1 MARPKIGLVGAGQI
15 GGNLALLAAQKELGD
30 VVLFDIPQ
38 AEGMAK
44 GKALDMQQMSTIE
57 RFDSTLT
64 GTSNYEDLAGAD
76 VIIITAGI
84 PRKPGMSR
92 EDLLATNL
100 KIMTSVAENLKKVCP
115 DAFMINIA
123 NPLDAMVYALKQI
136 TGGSKQ
142 KIVGMSGVLDTARF
156 KSFISMELGVSMKDV
171 TAFVLG
177 GHGDD
182 MVPITRLCTVGGVPV
197 EELIPAPRLAEIVD
211 RTRKGGAELVK
222 LYQTGSAYFAPA
234 AAAVEMAKAY
244 LKDQKRVLPVAA
256 YCDGQ
261 YGVNG
266 IYVGVPA
273 LIGAGGAEKVV
284 EFDLNADESAMFAKS
299 VAAVQGLIAACKEIE
314 PSLA

>member
-30 VVLFDIPQ
+30 VVLFDIPR
-38 AEGMAK
+38 AEGQAK
-44 GKALDMQQMSTIE
+44 GKALDMQQLSTIQ
-57 RFDSTLT
+57 RFDSIIT
-64 GTSNYEDLAGAD
+64 GSSDYEDLRGAD

-100 KIMTSVAENLKKVCP
+100 KIMTDVAQNLKKVCP

-136 TGGSKQ
+136 VGGTKQ

-156 KSFISMELGVSMKDV
+156 KSFVSMELNVSMKDV

-182 MVPITRLCTVGGVPV
+182 MVPITRLSTVGGVPL
-197 EELIPAPRLAEIVD
+197 EELIPAERLAEIVT

-222 LYQTGSAYFAPA
+222 LYETGSAYFAPA
-234 AAAVEMAKAY
+234 AAAVEMAEAY
-244 LKDQKRVLPVAA
+244 LRDQKRVLP
-256 YCDGQ
+256 CCTWLEGEF
-261 YGVNG
+261 G
-266 IYVGVPA
+266 IDNLYFGVPCVV
-273 LIGAGGAEKVV
+273 GAGGVEKILTFELTDAEK
-284 EFDLNADESAMFAKS
+284 EAMAVSQAS
-299 VAAVQGLIAACKEIE
+299 VTKTAQATGL
-314 PSLA
+314 

>member
-30 VVLFDIPQ
+30 VVLFDIPR
-38 AEGMAK
+38 AEGQAK
-44 GKALDMQQMSTIE
+44 GKALDMQQLSTIQ
-57 RFDSTLT
+57 RFDSIIT
-64 GTSNYEDLAGAD
+64 GSSDYEDLRGAD

-100 KIMTSVAENLKKVCP
+100 KIMTDVAQNLKKVCP

-136 TGGSKQ
+136 VGGTKQ

-156 KSFISMELGVSMKDV
+156 KSFVSMELNVSMKDV

-182 MVPITRLCTVGGVPV
+182 MVPITRLSTVGGVPL
-197 EELIPAPRLAEIVD
+197 EELIPVERLAEIVT

-222 LYQTGSAYFAPA
+222 LYETGSAYFAPA
-234 AAAVEMAKAY
+234 AAAVEMAEAY
-244 LKDQKRVLPVAA
+244 LRDQKRVLP
-256 YCDGQ
+256 CCTWLEGEF
-261 YGVNG
+261 G
-266 IYVGVPA
+266 IDNLYFGVPCVV
-273 LIGAGGAEKVV
+273 GAGGVEKILTFELTDAEK
-284 EFDLNADESAMFAKS
+284 EAMAVSQAS
-299 VAAVQGLIAACKEIE
+299 VAKTAQATGL
-314 PSLA
+314 

>member
-30 VVLFDIPQ
+30 VVLFDIPR
-38 AEGMAK
+38 AEGQAK
-44 GKALDMQQMSTIE
+44 GKALDMQQLSTIQ
-57 RFDSTLT
+57 RFDSVIT
-64 GTSNYEDLAGAD
+64 GSSNYEDLRGAD

-100 KIMTSVAENLKKVCP
+100 KIMTDVAQNLKKVCP

-136 TGGSKQ
+136 VGGTKQ

-156 KSFISMELGVSMKDV
+156 KSFVSMELNVSMKDV

-182 MVPITRLCTVGGVPV
+182 MVPITRLSTVGGVPL
-197 EELIPAPRLAEIVD
+197 EELIPAERLAEIVT

-222 LYQTGSAYFAPA
+222 LYETGSAYFAPA
-234 AAAVEMAKAY
+234 AAAVEMAEAY
-244 LKDQKRVLPVAA
+244 LRDQKRVLP
-256 YCDGQ
+256 CCTWLEGEF
-261 YGVNG
+261 G
-266 IYVGVPA
+266 IDNLYFGVPCVV
-273 LIGAGGAEKVV
+273 GAGGVEKILTFELTDAEK
-284 EFDLNADESAMFAKS
+284 EAMAVSQAS
-299 VAAVQGLIAACKEIE
+299 VTKTAQATGL
-314 PSLA
+314 

>member
-234 AAAVEMAKAY
+234 AAAVEMAEAY
-244 LKDQKRVLPVAA
+244 LKDQKRVLPCAA
-256 YCDGQ
+256 WLEGEF
-261 YGVNG
+261 G
-266 IYVGVPA
+266 IENMYFGVPCVV
-273 LIGAGGAEKVV
+273 GAGGIEKVLTFEPTAAEK
-284 EFDLNADESAMFAKS
+284 EMIK
-299 VAAVQGLIAACKEIE
+299 I
-314 PSLA
+314 SLASVSKTVAETKL